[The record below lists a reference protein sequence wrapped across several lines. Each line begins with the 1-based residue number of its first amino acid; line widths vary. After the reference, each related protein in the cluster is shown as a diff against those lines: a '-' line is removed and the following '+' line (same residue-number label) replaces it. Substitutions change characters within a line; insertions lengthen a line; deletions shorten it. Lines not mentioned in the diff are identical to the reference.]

1 MFSLSSLTYN
11 LIAFTDSTG
20 AATDT
25 ASNPVTAFLLEKLPS
40 YLIAIVLL
48 GISFVLARL
57 ARNVITRKF
66 EEEKLRDTPVEII
79 ILMKRLAF
87 TLVFVLCA
95 LLSLGITGL
104 IGNLGW
110 LFGAIG
116 LAIGVSFQGIATH
129 FISGILII
137 LQKKTGVGN
146 YVKLADTEGT
156 ILEIGTRATTIQTL
170 DGIEVLVPNKNF
182 IDNEVIIYTSNP
194 YRRLSVPV
202 QLGYDSDMTRV
213 SKLIIELLSSHAE
226 IMQDAPKEV
235 LLSDFGDSYL
245 DLTVRFWIK
254 SRSEWWTIQSDI
266 TKQIKELFDANN
278 IFVPY
283 PQSVVHLIKND
294 SEHPVY
300 KVPETHS

>member
-1 MFSLSSLTYN
+1 MFSFSFLTYR
-11 LIAFTDSTG
+11 LAALTDVGTN
-20 AATDT
+20 ATE
-25 ASNPVTAFLLEKLPS
+25 SGNPVTAFLLEKLPS
-40 YLIAIVLL
+40 YLIALALL
-48 GISFVLARL
+48 GISFVIARL
-57 ARNVITRKF
+57 ARNVIARKF
-66 EEEKLRDTPVEII
+66 DEEKLKDTPPEIV

-87 TLVFVLCA
+87 TIVFVVCA

-116 LAIGVSFQGIATH
+116 LAIGVSFQGVAAH
-129 FISGILII
+129 FIAGILII

-194 YRRLSVPV
+194 YRRLSLPV
-202 QLGYDSDMTRV
+202 QLGYDGDIAKV
-213 SKLIIELLSSHAE
+213 SKLIIDMLSSHSE
-226 IMQDAPKEV
+226 IIQDAPKEV
-235 LLSDFGDSYL
+235 LMSDFGDSYL

-266 TKQIKELFDANN
+266 TKQIKELFDRNN
-278 IFVPY
+278 IIVPY
-283 PQSVVHLIKND
+283 PQSVVHVIKND
-294 SEHPVY
+294 DAHPLY
-300 KVPETHS
+300 TPPNTIS

>member
-1 MFSLSSLTYN
+1 MSFLSSITYS
-11 LIAFTDSTG
+11 LIALTNSSG
-20 AATDT
+20 SATET
-25 ASNPVTAFLLEKLPS
+25 ANPVTAFLLEKLPS
-40 YLIAIVLL
+40 YLIAVVLL
-48 GISFVLARL
+48 GISFIIARL
-57 ARNVITRKF
+57 ARNVISRKF
-66 EEEKLRDTPVEII
+66 EEEKLRDTPVEIV

-87 TLVFVLCA
+87 TLVFVICA
-95 LLSLGITGL
+95 LISLGITGL

-202 QLGYDSDMTRV
+202 QLGYDADISQV
-213 SKLIIELLSSHAE
+213 SKLILELLSKHEE
-226 IMQDAPKEV
+226 IIQDAPKEV
-235 LLSDFGDSYL
+235 LMSDFGDSYL

-266 TKQIKELFDANN
+266 TKQIKGLYDTNN
-278 IFVPY
+278 ITVPY
-283 PQSVVHLIKND
+283 PQRVIHVIRED
-294 SEHPVY
+294 MQHPVH
-300 KVPETHS
+300 KIPETNT